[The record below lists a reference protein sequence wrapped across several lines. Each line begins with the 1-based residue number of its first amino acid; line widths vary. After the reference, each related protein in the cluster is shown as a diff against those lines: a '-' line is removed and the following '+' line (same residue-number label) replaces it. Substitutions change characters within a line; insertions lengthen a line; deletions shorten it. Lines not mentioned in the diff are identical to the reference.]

1 MTEEISANSVA
12 NKRYRRLAR
21 IAYLI
26 LPEGL
31 ERHDRV
37 VLAHWIVGRA
47 RHRRDHRGDAEVIYA
62 GLRRR
67 VLRSALRSAVRIDQR
82 GPGAERVRSASW
94 LRIQPLADGDP
105 AALGVLAALSP
116 RGRAAY
122 ALLRLEELPED
133 EARAEL
139 AALGVPGPDDAL
151 AEAAAVP
158 PLGEAVVRALDPT
171 VVRLH
176 ARRTFRPL
184 AAARELRRRR
194 GARVVLGAAVAV
206 VPVATVGAF
215 ALANGGFPIAG
226 VRLAGHPAAEPRGGR
241 VVAAPDDL
249 WRRSARLELTAWP
262 ARGDLVRDRA
272 FVAQAVRAWEAG
284 TPGAAAKAGGPQ
296 LLFAGTVGTSRVA
309 LLRDGATVARFTDGR
324 LEVFPVG
331 RSQPDGATPLKVA
344 PGRYL
349 LPPWVSGVRAAD
361 LASGGTKGAAA
372 WTPVPVRD
380 GLTADVPQP
389 VPAPAARGCWRGPV
403 LELSQPQVPDGR
415 PYTVADLGGLVSA
428 NLLYQPAPP
437 GPAWPHPVGGGPDAL
452 PAGFALWRRIGCSPA
467 GPAALDRR
475 GRGDVESATAREFW
489 TGALPDGAGPGHWI
503 CARYAYTG
511 GRGATYAVLLD
522 DRGVHVTG
530 RRLDTPDCSSAGGDL
545 ASAGWWRSPK
555 GRWHYLAAASRR
567 VTVLS
572 AEGPFQPAEADHDF
586 LAGRGPVA
594 AVPPSGRIVVTARD
608 FNQVP
613 VPVYR
618 RPGD

>member
-26 LPEGL
+26 LPERL
-31 ERHDRV
+31 EQHDRV

-47 RHRRDHRGDAEVIYA
+47 RRRRDRRGDAEVIYA

-67 VLRSALRSAVRIDQR
+67 VLRAALRSAARVEQR
-82 GPGAERVRSASW
+82 GPRAERIRSAAW
-94 LRIQPLADGDP
+94 LRIQPFADGDP
-105 AALGVLAALSP
+105 EPLALVAGLPP

-122 ALLRLEELPED
+122 ALLCLEELPED
-133 EARAEL
+133 EAREEL
-139 AALGVPGPDDAL
+139 AALGVPGPDGAL

-158 PLGEAVVRALDPT
+158 PLGEAEIRALDPT

-176 ARRTFRPL
+176 GRRMFRPL
-184 AAARELRRRR
+184 AGAGRSRRRR
-194 GARVVLGAAVAV
+194 GVRVVLGVTLAA
-206 VPVATVGAF
+206 VPVATVAAF
-215 ALANGGFPIAG
+215 ALAGGRFPIAG
-226 VRLAGHPAAEPRGGR
+226 VRLAGDPSAEPPGGR
-241 VVAAPDDL
+241 VVAAPADL
-249 WRRSARLELTAWP
+249 WRRSARLDLTVWP

-272 FVAQAVRAWEAG
+272 FVSQAVRAWEAR
-284 TPGAAAKAGGPQ
+284 TPRAASGAGGPQ
-296 LLFAGTVGTSRVA
+296 LLFAGTTGTRRVV
-309 LLRDGATVARFTDGR
+309 LLRDGATIARFTGDR

-331 RSQPDGATPLKVA
+331 RSQQDGASPLKVA

-349 LPPWVSGVRAAD
+349 LPPWVTGVRAAD
-361 LASGGTKGAAA
+361 LASGGTRGAAA
-372 WTPVPVRD
+372 WTTVPVLD
-380 GLTADVPQP
+380 GLTGDVPQQ
-389 VPAPAARGCWRGPV
+389 AAGRGGCWRGPV

-428 NLLYQPAPP
+428 DLLYQPAPP

-452 PAGFALWRRIGCSPA
+452 PAGFALWRRLGCGAA

-489 TGALPDGAGPGHWI
+489 TGALPDGAGPGHWM
-503 CARYAYTG
+503 CARYAYSG
-511 GRGATYAVLLD
+511 GRSATYAVLTD
-522 DRGVHVTG
+522 DKGVHVTG

-555 GRWHYLAAASRR
+555 GRWYYLAAASRR
-567 VTVLS
+567 VTALS
-572 AEGPFQPAEADHDF
+572 AEGPFQPATTTGDF

-594 AVPPSGRIVVTARD
+594 PVPPSGRIAVTARD
-608 FNQVP
+608 FTKAP
-613 VPVYR
+613 VQVYR
-618 RPGD
+618 RPGG